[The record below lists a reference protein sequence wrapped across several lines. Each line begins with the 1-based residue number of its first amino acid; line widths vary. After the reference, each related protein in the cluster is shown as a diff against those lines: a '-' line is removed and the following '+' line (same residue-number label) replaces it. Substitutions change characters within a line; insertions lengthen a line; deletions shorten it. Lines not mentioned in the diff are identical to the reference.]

1 MIFLQYCNNIITL
14 LDVYDRPKE
23 DILVFV
29 SHGGKVATISHA
41 SLFCFDPGHL
51 GGVQSGKIDE
61 NFFLELIRCESHV
74 GEVTNTSVVLR
85 KKQAPSLFVTQSSGF
100 AKVVIGV
107 VVVVV
112 VVLVVA
118 LAGVDGQS
126 LPRHS

>member
-1 MIFLQYCNNIITL
+1 M
-14 LDVYDRPKE
+14 R
-23 DILVFV
+23 
-29 SHGGKVATISHA
+29 
-41 SLFCFDPGHL
+41 
-51 GGVQSGKIDE
+51 
-61 NFFLELIRCESHV
+61 
-74 GEVTNTSVVLR
+74 EVTNTSVVLR

-126 LPRHS
+126 LPRHSWQMAPMLLPR